1 MRRTPPS
8 LHFLSATDTA
18 TATAANTAAATAA
31 SMSSLPSHRGRGRG
45 FSSRPYSGGRGHF
58 VSGDA
63 HLRSVR
69 DVNLGLRRG
78 ESGSFANQ
86 TVHNQNPPYNPR
98 PHPPPLHHE
107 RPQFHNR
114 PYSPPFPPHFPQY
127 RLHPPPE
134 HRPTFRPQTHLRQ
147 RPPDYRDWEPSLTP
161 PPPHCE
167 RFKVLSYNILADYL
181 ALDHRNKLY
190 FHIPPYILDWQWR
203 KRSILFELG
212 LWSADILCLQ
222 EVDRFHEL
230 AEELQPKGYSGIW
243 KMRTG
248 NPVDGCAIFWKKSR
262 FNLLYEEFI
271 EFNKLGLRDN
281 VAQLCVL
288 EIIYRNGSFPSS
300 LTGSSKVVVCNI
312 HVLYNPNRGEIK
324 LGQVRVLLD
333 KAKAVSKLWND
344 APIVICGDFNCTP
357 KSPLYDFISEQKLD
371 LSGIDRNK
379 VSGQAS
385 AIPASKPYYGPN
397 SGEISA
403 TGSVQAIST
412 EGVKE
417 VTEQNNYRLDTT
429 DLDTLDNQYTHSDL
443 DMSVKSCA
451 HVECGKEN
459 DSYPG
464 KDTQETAV
472 DHLKIFREVGSI
484 EEQDASYS
492 NGGLHNVPVNGDGH
506 DITPV
511 TSSAPE
517 AVNSEKSG
525 LGSNEHIPD
534 AVPTSNEE
542 LSKKSNLHVPEENKL
557 VEFDCSPTSLQEC
570 HQSFTRVRIDIES
583 KDLDNAV
590 ISPTKR
596 SSQTSASNTLEVP
609 STESGDSPSHEEIAD
624 DQNNSSSTAY
634 LGDKSH
640 QNFPLDEKEKTIF
653 DEIDK
658 TIGENI
664 GDDSSFVSSL
674 HNAEGVALDISSSMK
689 SDLDKSYQYT
699 KLNSASNLLPVEANE
714 GEDKLSPRQ
723 ISKSIW
729 QGEATYNPALWTP
742 KEIETATGNEECT
755 FLEHSLQLRSTY
767 TEAMDCSGTRD
778 PYGEPLVTSYH
789 RRFSGTV
796 DYIWRSEGLQTTR
809 VLAPMAKHAM
819 EWTPGFPTKKWGS
832 DHIALVT
839 ELAFMKDGTDIST
852 EV

>member
-1 MRRTPPS
+1 
-8 LHFLSATDTA
+8 
-18 TATAANTAAATAA
+18 
-31 SMSSLPSHRGRGRG
+31 MSSRPSHRGRSRG
-45 FSSRPYSGGRGHF
+45 FSSRPY
-58 VSGDA
+58 SGDA

-69 DVNLGLRRG
+69 DANLGLRRG

-107 RPQFHNR
+107 RPQFRNR

-127 RLHPPPE
+127 GNILHLSTADVSSADASP
-134 HRPTFRPQTHLRQ
+134 Q
-147 RPPDYRDWEPSLTP
+147 RP
-161 PPPHCE
+161 

-190 FHIPPYILDWQWR
+190 FHIPPYILDGSGEREAYFLSW
-203 KRSILFELG
+203 G
-212 LWSADILCLQ
+212 LWSADICVYSVLW

-230 AEELQPKGYSGIW
+230 AEEFAAVRDYQWLW

-248 NPVDGCAIFWKKSR
+248 NQLRAVQILEKIKFVSFVKVH
-262 FNLLYEEFI
+262 LLYEECI
-271 EFNKLGLRDN
+271 EFNKLGTQGQCRLSYVYWRWKEKPKKYLKNLGDTEMGAN
-281 VAQLCVL
+281 MKLDSVGWLQHLSCCNIGSDHICSPKTESTGHPIEASSHLPRECRILADFLEISEVFHCFKCFLFMGYFCVL
-288 EIIYRNGSFPSS
+288 SIILHNIYVNLCS

-344 APIVICGDFNCTP
+344 PIVICHFLLVKCLTAFDINHLILVSEYRI
-357 KSPLYDFISEQKLD
+357 KLISEQKLD

-403 TGSVQAIST
+403 TVSSLLYSCLRVHMLSV
-412 EGVKE
+412 E
-417 VTEQNNYRLDTT
+417 
-429 DLDTLDNQYTHSDL
+429 
-443 DMSVKSCA
+443 
-451 HVECGKEN
+451 KEN

-464 KDTQETAV
+464 KDTQETTV

-484 EEQDASYS
+484 EEQDAAYS
-492 NGGLHNVPVNGDGH
+492 NGGLHNVPVNGDVH

-517 AVNSEKSG
+517 AVNSEKAG

-557 VEFDCSPTSLQEC
+557 VEFDSSPTSLQEC
-570 HQSFTRVRIDIES
+570 HQSFTRR
-583 KDLDNAV
+583 
-590 ISPTKR
+590 
-596 SSQTSASNTLEVP
+596 
-609 STESGDSPSHEEIAD
+609 
-624 DQNNSSSTAY
+624 
-634 LGDKSH
+634 
-640 QNFPLDEKEKTIF
+640 
-653 DEIDK
+653 
-658 TIGENI
+658 
-664 GDDSSFVSSL
+664 
-674 HNAEGVALDISSSMK
+674 
-689 SDLDKSYQYT
+689 
-699 KLNSASNLLPVEANE
+699 
-714 GEDKLSPRQ
+714 EDKLSPRQ

-729 QGEATYNPALWTP
+729 EGEATYNPALWTP
-742 KEIETATGNEECT
+742 KEIETATGNEDCT
-755 FLEHSLQLRSTY
+755 FLEHPLQLRSTY
-767 TEAMDCSGTRD
+767 AEAMDCSGTRD

-819 EWTPGFPTKKWGS
+819 EWTPGFPTKVRKPS
-832 DHIALVT
+832 FV
-839 ELAFMKDGTDIST
+839 
-852 EV
+852 

>member
-288 EIIYRNGSFPSS
+288 EEQEHRPVVVRNGQAQPQYWQAVESTGHPTEASS
-300 LTGSSKVVVCNI
+300 HSALI
-312 HVLYNPNRGEIK
+312 WWGEIK

-609 STESGDSPSHEEIAD
+609 STES
-624 DQNNSSSTAY
+624 
-634 LGDKSH
+634 
-640 QNFPLDEKEKTIF
+640 
-653 DEIDK
+653 DK